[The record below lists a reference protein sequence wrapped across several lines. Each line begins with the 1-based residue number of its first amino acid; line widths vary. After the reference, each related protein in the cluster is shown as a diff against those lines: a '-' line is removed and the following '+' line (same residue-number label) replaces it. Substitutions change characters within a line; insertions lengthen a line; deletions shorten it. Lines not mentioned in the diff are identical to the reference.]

1 MASRSDGG
9 GNCLT
14 IRKAISADVA
24 VIVAMLA
31 DDALGAKR
39 EDTSLPLRDEYRNAF
54 AAIDADPNQLLAVV
68 ERDGEIIGCMQIS
81 FIPGLSR
88 LGMWRGQIESVR
100 IASCHSWRWNRP
112 PDDWVGNRAV
122 PRARLRS
129 GTAHDRQITR
139 RCAAFYQSLGFMDSH
154 EGLKLSL

>member
-1 MASRSDGG
+1 MAADA
-9 GNCLT
+9 T
-14 IRKAISADVA
+14 IAIRKAASADVA
-24 VIVAMLA
+24 AIVAMLA

-39 EDTSLPLRDEYRNAF
+39 EDASLPLRDSYRSAF

-68 ERDGEIIGCMQIS
+68 EQDGEIIGCMQIS

-100 IASCHSWRWNRP
+100 IASHIRGGGIGRRMIEWAIDQCRERGCGLVQLTT
-112 PDDWVGNRAV
+112 DK
-122 PRARLRS
+122 ARSDALR
-129 GTAHDRQITR
+129 
-139 RCAAFYQSLGFMDSH
+139 FYQSLGFVDSH